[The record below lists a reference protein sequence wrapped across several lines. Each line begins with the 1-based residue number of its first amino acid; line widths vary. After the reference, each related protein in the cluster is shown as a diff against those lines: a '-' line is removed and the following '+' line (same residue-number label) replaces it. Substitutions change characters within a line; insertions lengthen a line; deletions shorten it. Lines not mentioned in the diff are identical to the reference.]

1 MNTSDRYTCS
11 RFVFC
16 LDENG
21 QKIEKNRMDE
31 LENWLQNY
39 VLRAQSALQYTCIPP
54 PKGWLKIPGYSVC
67 YFNALAFYN
76 HLIICGVD
84 PHRRRPPNHPP
95 APPQPCGV
103 FE

>member
-21 QKIEKNRMDE
+21 QKIEINRMDVCE
-31 LENWLQNY
+31 DF
-39 VLRAQSALQYTCIPP
+39 LQYTCIPP
-54 PKGWLKIPGYSVC
+54 PKGWIKIPGYTVC

-84 PHRRRPPNHPP
+84 PHRRRSPP
-95 APPQPCGV
+95 ALPPQACDESV
-103 FE
+103 F

>member
-21 QKIEKNRMDE
+21 QKIEINRMDVCE
-31 LENWLQNY
+31 DF
-39 VLRAQSALQYTCIPP
+39 LQYTCIPP
-54 PKGWLKIPGYSVC
+54 PKGWIKIPGYSVC

-84 PHRRRPPNHPP
+84 PHRDRRPPNHPP
-95 APPQPCGV
+95 ALQPKVCD
-103 FE
+103 ES

>member
-1 MNTSDRYTCS
+1 MNTSDRYTCT

-31 LENWLQNY
+31 LEDW
-39 VLRAQSALQYTCIPP
+39 LQYTCLPP
-54 PKGWLKIPGYSVC
+54 EKGWIKIPGYSVC

-76 HLIICGVD
+76 NLIICGVD

-95 APPQPCGV
+95 APPQACGGS
-103 FE
+103 